1 MVIRFYKN
9 LAAKSV
15 TENACWAETPFGFI
29 KSGPEEG
36 QVIQIKPPR
45 KHLTFIF
52 QLNLPELSQDIIES
66 IAESILRKEL
76 PDEEVPDSWAESQ
89 FFTVV
94 NEAIHKMEEIGRK
107 LD

>member
-9 LAAKSV
+9 LETKSV
-15 TENACWAETPFGFI
+15 TENVCWAETPFGFI
-29 KSGPEEG
+29 KTGPEEG

-45 KHLTFIF
+45 KHATFIF
-52 QLNLPELSQDIIES
+52 QLNLPELGRDIIES
-66 IAESILRKEL
+66 IAESILRKGL
-76 PDEEVPDSWAESQ
+76 PDKEISDSWAESQ

-94 NEAIHKMEEIGRK
+94 NEAIHRMQEIGKK